1 MLSLGAS
8 NDKALLNELHNAI
21 FGNGMTGDVGYLLY
35 ISDQPIGLARL
46 KVTPEEMHILEVGI
60 LSAYRKKGYGD
71 FLTRSLMNIFI
82 DVTDRIYSDYA
93 SDYFLKFGF
102 TREGDVMVVESEKL
116 TFPRKCQ
123 CGK

>member
-8 NDKALLNELHNAI
+8 NDKRLLNELHNAI
-21 FGNGMTGDVGYLLY
+21 FNCDMVGDVAYLLY
-35 ISDQPIGLARL
+35 INDTPIGMARL

-60 LSAYRKKGYGD
+60 LEEYRSKGYGD
-71 FLTRSLMNIFI
+71 FLTRSLMNVFI

-93 SDYFLKFGF
+93 NDYFLKFGF
-102 TREGDVMVVESEKL
+102 TRKGDQMVVESDKL